1 MSKRGPNDLIP
12 IANGGILVMT
22 ADTDAKKAKL
32 DTSLT
37 LGGAVSAGGASP
49 CFPSSTASIVSNSS
63 TAGIFPTS
71 NFMGSVTLS
80 ATVVPSNLNDP
91 TRVTA
96 INTAIGL
103 EAPAKSRVVHLRNI
117 PSDLTEFE
125 LLHFCIP
132 YGRIVNHLL
141 LKGKNQA
148 FVEYGTLEDAQ
159 RIVVTMDAYP
169 HAIRGRT
176 MFVQYSTH
184 QELKTEVK
192 ASSNNS
198 ADEVGLFC
206 ECLRVHRHI
215 MLGFTKASVH
225 FSGKCLPYND
235 SFFNF
240 PTCQKVLKT
249 VVFS

>member
-1 MSKRGPNDLIP
+1 MDTDSLEAESGDPPVHIPRTWIIYCKDTRGPNDLIP

-37 LGGAVSAGGASP
+37 LGGAVPTGGVPP
-49 CFPSSTASIVSNSS
+49 CYPATTASVVSNS
-63 TAGIFPTS
+63 AGLFPTS
-71 NFMGSVTLS
+71 TYMGPVTLP
-80 ATVVPSNLNDP
+80 ATVVPASLSDP

-96 INTAIGL
+96 INTAHGA
-103 EAPAKSRVVHLRNI
+103 EAPPKSRVVHLRNI

-148 FVEYGTLEDAQ
+148 FVEYGSLEDAQ

-192 ASSNNS
+192 AASTNS
-198 ADEVGLFC
+198 ADEVG
-206 ECLRVHRHI
+206 
-215 MLGFTKASVH
+215 A
-225 FSGKCLPYND
+225 Y
-235 SFFNF
+235 
-240 PTCQKVLKT
+240 
-249 VVFS
+249 